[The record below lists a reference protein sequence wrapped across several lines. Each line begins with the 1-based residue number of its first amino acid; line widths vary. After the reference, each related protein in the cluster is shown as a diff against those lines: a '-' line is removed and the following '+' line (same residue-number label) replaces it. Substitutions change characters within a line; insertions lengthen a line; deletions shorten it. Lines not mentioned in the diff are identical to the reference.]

1 MTENEAKTN
10 LELVTNKWES
20 AEEMFS
26 DSMDIIIDQEFVN
39 TLYIAIK
46 ALVELPQYRAIGTV
60 EELKA
65 TSKYLHLAKKHGTVG
80 KAIEACTEYE
90 GIGTVEECRE
100 AMKKK
105 SEKPMAELGV
115 FGNPEEKDI
124 GRLEAL
130 HHKILY
136 SKLAESVTEQE
147 MIALLRAKD
156 ALKKQLSECPV
167 DKTKPDSGYGNYY
180 KNARVI
186 VCPNCNGRLK
196 LKSKGKYC
204 DKCGQKLSWENH
216 DVKK

>member
-26 DSMDIIIDQEFVN
+26 DSMDIIIDQEFVD

-46 ALVELPQYRAIGTV
+46 ALGELPQYRAIGTV
-60 EELKA
+60 EELETA
-65 TSKYLHLAKKHGTVG
+65 SKYLQLVKKHGTVG
-80 KAIEACTEYE
+80 KTIEECAEYE

-156 ALKKQLSECPV
+156 ALKKQLPERPV